1 MKGPETLATPFV
13 PFCRSTW
20 TSSYP
25 YVATFLGLG
34 RCSWVAFPLL
44 QSSAYDQC
52 FPGLTNVS
60 KNAGRCIIN
69 RASKNSFLEEVAGHQ
84 PALRMLCCSLTSITT
99 DKQLLLEDFSLIPQ
113 ARLKKS
119 HFLTLKCRSHPN
131 LQMFQEFCSYRH
143 LINSPV
149 ASSFFVPVKLIFLP
163 SPWALQKQP
172 AVHWRSLTFLC
183 QDGHAL
189 ATLRCIEWFL
199 EWISF
204 PRSTY
209 LNCKW

>member
-1 MKGPETLATPFV
+1 MSCLSVASIIRL
-13 PFCRSTW
+13 RSMLSRSDKCQQKCW
-20 TSSYP
+20 KVHHQP
-25 YVATFLGLG
+25 GLQKLILG
-34 RCSWVAFPLL
+34 RGSWTPTSAKDALLQPHQHHNRQTASPWGFFPL
-44 QSSAYDQC
+44 
-52 FPGLTNVS
+52 
-60 KNAGRCIIN
+60 I
-69 RASKNSFLEEVAGHQ
+69 HQ
-84 PALRMLCCSLTSITT
+84 T
-99 DKQLLLEDFSLIPQ
+99 
-113 ARLKKS
+113 RLKKS

-143 LINSPV
+143 LMNSPV